1 MQMEFCGTAP
11 RIETAR
17 LVMSGHGA
25 ADFEDVA
32 AMWADPDVVR
42 YIRPVSDRHESWMR
56 VLSYAGCWPV
66 LGYGYWC
73 VREKATGRYAGDLG
87 FADLH
92 RGVEPSIDG
101 VPEAGWVFNTWAHGQ
116 GLASEALQAAL
127 DWLDTA
133 THYRRSVC
141 LIDPENA
148 ASLKLAG
155 RCGFV
160 DAVRIAFKGEDTVL
174 LTRVNEAVLF

>member
-1 MQMEFCGTAP
+1 MDISGDVP

-17 LVMSGHGA
+17 LVLAGHGA

-32 AMWADPDVVR
+32 AMWADPAVVR
-42 YIRPVSDRHESWMR
+42 FIRPASDRHESWMR
-56 VLSYAGCWPV
+56 VLSYAGCWKV
-66 LGYGYWC
+66 LGYGYWA

-116 GLASEALQAAL
+116 GLASEALAAAL
-127 DWLDTA
+127 GWLDTH
-133 THYRRSVC
+133 TRYDTSVC

-148 ASLKLAG
+148 ASLRLAG
-155 RCGFV
+155 RFGFGE
-160 DAVRIAFKGEDTVL
+160 ALNITFKGEDTVL
-174 LTRVNEAVLF
+174 LTRRKEAVLF